1 MLTLIRENKYMRNS
15 WDAMPIKPNDDE
27 QAMIDV
33 AHRASVAIKQATQA
47 YQRQQLKERLCA
59 MLAAHKAEK
68 YGEWDID

>member
-27 QAMIDV
+27 QAMIDLG
-33 AHRASVAIKQATQA
+33 HCASVAIKQATQA
-47 YQRQQLKERLCA
+47 YQRQQMVARMKA

-68 YGEWDID
+68 YGEWDIA